1 MHCIILWGHSGASQR
16 LFRLQRRA
24 IGFIANLS
32 YREDCRNHLKK
43 LKVLILPS
51 LYIYGRLQYIFNNKE
66 SFDSLSSFHNY
77 TTRSHDICIS
87 SLRLSRSR
95 HGAII
100 AC

>member
-1 MHCIILWGHSGASQR
+1 MKTAYFALVQSHIDYYIILWGHSGASQR

-51 LYIYGRLQYIFNNKE
+51 LYIQGGPTLTIFAITRL
-66 SFDSLSSFHNY
+66 
-77 TTRSHDICIS
+77 
-87 SLRLSRSR
+87 
-95 HGAII
+95 II
-100 AC
+100 VQKF